1 MGLSE
6 YNPFAKRSEFNSKS
20 LWAYK
25 ILTVTTWLL
34 VVIVGILHTFWA
46 PDTGKGPHKHTI
58 WGQNKHLH
66 SPFGLNALITSI
78 YWIVLLILQG
88 VYIWHLW
95 SANTE
100 WVTSAANVGSH
111 FIFNN
116 LATFGFIMT
125 WVRGYFWQGELILI
139 ANLINQTFL
148 YFRHSKTPRFIHI
161 GAVSGPLSWA
171 FVAIFWNGA
180 AMVHAHSLAARIV
193 ANVFIWSWLGF
204 GLFYL
209 VIFKDYT
216 VGFEIATLALSLSL
230 AQLAT
235 HVVALQWEF
244 AIAIAAVLII
254 LSLAVGIP
262 GLFGKDINFR
272 QGQTVVSEDRERQ
285 PLLDDQ

>member
-1 MGLSE
+1 MAIKD

-20 LWAYK
+20 LYAYK
-25 ILTVTTWLL
+25 ILTIITWLL
-34 VVIVGILHTFWA
+34 VIIVGILHTFWA
-46 PDTGKGPHKHTI
+46 PDAGKGPHKHTI
-58 WGQNKHLH
+58 WGQNRHFRT
-66 SPFGLNALITSI
+66 PFGLNVLVTSI

-88 VYIWHLW
+88 VYIFHLW

-116 LATFGFIMT
+116 LCIFGFIMCY
-125 WVRGYFWQGELILI
+125 VRGFFWPGELILI

-161 GAVSGPLSWA
+161 GAVSGPLTWSY
-171 FVAIFWNGA
+171 VAIFWNGA
-180 AMVHAHSLAARIV
+180 TMVHAHSLAARIV
-193 ANVFIWSWLGF
+193 ANVFVWSWLGF

-209 VIFKDYT
+209 AIFKDYT
-216 VGFEIATLALSLSL
+216 VGLEMAILSLSL
-230 AQLAT
+230 ALAQFAT
-235 HVVALQWEF
+235 HIVALQWEF
-244 AIAIAAVLII
+244 ATAIAAVLLF

-262 GLFGKDINFR
+262 GLFGKDVNFR
-272 QGQTVVSEDRERQ
+272 HSQSVVSEDRERQ